1 MQQLVMPNVGEGVAE
16 GTVTQWLKHEGDTV
30 AADEPVVEIETDK
43 AVVEIPSPYSG
54 TLARILVQEG
64 ETVPIG
70 TTLAEFETEGAAVAP
85 RESPAPSVTA
95 AAPAGALAAARGVPI
110 GAARR
115 TRRYSPVVLKLAEE
129 HDVDLSLVRGTGVE
143 GRVTRQDVLAYV
155 ENPVLH
161 AAPPPEGSGVVGATK
176 RDGAAAQTKPAP
188 QATKT
193 EAGAP
198 ASQDGLIPLSA
209 TRRTIAAR
217 MLESQRTIPAAW
229 MVVEADVTGLASL
242 RSRLKEEFRRAEG
255 VDLTYLPFFLRA
267 VVAGVKEHPE
277 INVLFAEEGLRPQQ
291 GIHLGIAVA
300 TEAGLVVPVLR
311 DAGDLSITGLAKEAA
326 RLGERAR
333 SRKLTVDEMRG
344 CAITVDNTGSFGSI
358 MSQPIVPP
366 GQTAIITLEAIRREV
381 RVTDEDA
388 IAIRSVVNV
397 CISFDHRALDGEEV
411 GRFMQAVR
419 GHLESI
425 TADGSIDDGAG

>member
-70 TTLAEFETEGAAVAP
+70 TPLAEFEAEGAAAADAP
-85 RESPAPSVTA
+85 
-95 AAPAGALAAARGVPI
+95 PAGRAGLGGEV
-110 GAARR
+110 RR
-115 TRRYSPVVLKLAEE
+115 TRRFSPVVLKLAEE
-129 HDVDLSLVRGTGVE
+129 HDIDLSLVRGTGVE

-161 AAPPPEGSGVVGATK
+161 AAPPPEGSGVVGVTK
-176 RDGAAAQTKPAP
+176 RAGAAAQTKPAAAAAKP
-188 QATKT
+188 ETS
-193 EAGAP
+193 AP
-198 ASQDGLIPLSA
+198 ASRDGLIPLSA

-217 MLESQRTIPAAW
+217 MLESQRSIPAAW
-229 MVVEADVTGLASL
+229 MAVEPDVTGLVAL

-277 INVLFAEEGLRPQQ
+277 INVIFTDEGLRPQQ

-300 TEAGLVVPVLR
+300 TESGLVVPVLR
-311 DAGDLSITGLAKEAA
+311 DAGDLSVTGLAKEAA

-366 GQTAIITLEAIRREV
+366 GQTAIITLEAFRREV
-381 RVTDEDA
+381 RVTGEDA
-388 IAIRSVVNV
+388 IAIRPVVNV
-397 CISFDHRALDGEEV
+397 CISFDHRALDGDQV

-425 TADGSIDDGAG
+425 AADASIDDGGG